1 MVALYFYGG
10 NMAGENVGLDLASQT
25 GQEDIVDA
33 IETLATALQNVTGIQ
48 GVGIVSI
55 EKTGTSG
62 NVDTYTITL
71 SDGNEETFTV
81 TNGVNGNDGNDGADG
96 IQPPNNDGTY
106 VLQISSGVVGW
117 VSVTI
122 GGSY

>member
-25 GQEDIVDA
+25 GQANIVTA
-33 IETLATALQNVTGIQ
+33 IGNLITALSNVTGIQ
-48 GVGIVSI
+48 GPDGVGIVSI

-81 TNGVNGNDGNDGADG
+81 TNGVDGADG

>member
-1 MVALYFYGG
+1 
-10 NMAGENVGLDLASQT
+10 MAGESVGLDLASQS
-25 GQEDIVDA
+25 GQANIVTA
-33 IETLATALQNVTGIQ
+33 IGNLITALSNITGIQ
-48 GVGIVSI
+48 GPDGVGIVSI

-81 TNGVNGNDGNDGADG
+81 KNGADG